1 MNDICNFSLTPC
13 RSKLVNPDSLRAP
26 ALAILGQGV
35 RRREMRFNASRER
48 FRLTPVLLGAPGLLR
63 QYVHVLL
70 SNRGD
75 PSPRPFGHFPVAPA
89 MLGTANGAPDHRF

>member
-1 MNDICNFSLTPC
+1 VFAAL
-13 RSKLVNPDSLRAP
+13 LRRKSP
-26 ALAILGQGV
+26 ALLVA
-35 RRREMRFNASRER
+35 
-48 FRLTPVLLGAPGLLR
+48 TGLLR

-89 MLGTANGAPDHRF
+89 MLGTANGAGYCTAAVHPWTALD